1 MRGSPLFRTLTV
13 LVALLLTGIGLA
25 RLTTVAA
32 PQVSATPPPSEKAEP
47 AKSSSATF
55 ELLLSGTAKRV
66 VLEAGGAPIT
76 FENTAGP
83 LTGKLALSSD
93 MPTIFLQVE
102 WADAVAGHRFAKLRL
117 EAPGQETRE
126 HVFSA
131 PDNIDD
137 LWEP

>member
-1 MRGSPLFRTLTV
+1 MRGSPLMRTLAV
-13 LVALLLTGIGLA
+13 LAVLLLAGIGLA
-25 RLTTVAA
+25 KLTAPVAQQVAA
-32 PQVSATPPPSEKAEP
+32 PPPVEKIEP
-47 AKSSSATF
+47 AKENSATF

-66 VLEAGGAPIT
+66 SLEAGSAPLA

-93 MPTIFLQVE
+93 QPSVFLKVE
-102 WADAVAGHRFAKLRL
+102 WADASTGHRFAKLRL
-117 EAPGQETRE
+117 EIPGQETRE

-131 PDNIDD
+131 PGDIDD

>member
-1 MRGSPLFRTLTV
+1 MRGSPLFRTLAV

-25 RLTTVAA
+25 RLTAPAA
-32 PQVSATPPPSEKAEP
+32 KEVTAPPPVEKPESAKTTSATV
-47 AKSSSATF
+47 

-66 VLEAGGAPIT
+66 TLEAGGEPLA

-83 LTGKLALSSD
+83 LTGKLLLSSD
-93 MPTIFLQVE
+93 KPTIFLLVE
-102 WADAVAGHRFAKLRL
+102 WTGTTAGHRFAKLRL
-117 EAPGQETRE
+117 EVPGQDTRE

-131 PDNIDD
+131 PGDIDD

>member
-1 MRGSPLFRTLTV
+1 MRGSPLLRTLAV

-25 RLTTVAA
+25 RLTAPAT
-32 PQVSATPPPSEKAEP
+32 PQVTTPPPVEKTEP
-47 AKSSSATF
+47 SKTNTATF

-66 VLEAGGAPIT
+66 TLEAGAAPLA

-83 LTGKLALSSD
+83 LIGKLALSSD
-93 MPTIFLQVE
+93 KPTIFLQVE
-102 WADAVAGHRFAKLRL
+102 WADTTAGHRFAKLRL

-131 PDNIDD
+131 PGDIDD

>member
-1 MRGSPLFRTLTV
+1 MRGSPLFRTLAV

-25 RLTTVAA
+25 RLTA
-32 PQVSATPPPSEKAEP
+32 PVTRQVTPPPPEGNAES
-47 AKSSSATF
+47 AKTSAATF

-66 VLEAGGAPIT
+66 TLEAGGEPLA

-83 LTGKLALSSD
+83 LTGKLPISSD
-93 MPTIFLQVE
+93 KPTIFLQVE
-102 WADAVAGHRFAKLRL
+102 WADAAAGHRFAKLRL
-117 EAPGQETRE
+117 EVSGQETRE

-131 PDNIDD
+131 PANIDD